1 MRRSSG
7 RSLVNGL
14 IFAALAAEFIA
25 LAGHAVF
32 HWGNKTYPPTPRTL
46 VFAPPAPPSGSDT
59 LLRLSAVAASQSSP
73 PWPADR
79 PYAYVQVRS
88 WTLRVHGGRGKVVPV
103 TSATSR
109 TRGQVPALS
118 SSHELLARLLS
129 PGSRAGG
136 WAPGWSFVD
145 LARLTRARPVPG
157 AAQAI
162 LLQMLS
168 AVPGVVNEGS
178 TVDRAGRPGAAV
190 SLDSSYDGEPI
201 TYTLIFSPATG
212 ALLEFDET
220 LSDQPH
226 RLNALKGSVVAYTT
240 FLRSGYAT
248 SSTAAP

>member
-1 MRRSSG
+1 MRRLGG
-7 RSLVNGL
+7 RSILTGL

-25 LAGHAVF
+25 LAGHALF
-32 HWGNKTYPPTPRTL
+32 HWGNETYPPTPATL
-46 VFAPPAPPSGSDT
+46 VFAPPAPPSGSDV

-88 WTLRVHGGRGKVVPV
+88 WALRTRGAQRRVIPV

-109 TRGQVPALS
+109 TRAEVPSLS
-118 SSHELLARLLS
+118 SSHELLASLLS
-129 PGSRAGG
+129 TGSRSGG

-145 LARLTRARPVPG
+145 LAHLAQTRPVPD
-157 AAQAI
+157 AAQAV
-162 LLQMLS
+162 LLQILS
-168 AVPGVVNEGS
+168 AVPGLVNDGS
-178 TVDRAGRPGAAV
+178 TIDRAGRLGAAV

-201 TYTLIFSPATG
+201 TYTLIFSAATG

-248 SSTAAP
+248 SPTSGP